1 MEIALDETQEL
12 TEFFEY
18 IWGTE
23 PPLDKACFVYLPLKE
38 DDGSPQG
45 NWTKFMFAWP
55 RQKAAV
61 VRHVLKYAA
70 NPNVDVFYSPALFGA
85 ANPKKENVIGSWVL
99 WVDFDGNAP
108 TDWTDLVDDL
118 KVPEPTL
125 VIQSSIPGHEHTYWK
140 LSTFLDIPTTL
151 EERNRS
157 LAYALHADTSG
168 WDADQI
174 LRPPFTI
181 NRKRDIPVTIKSW
194 A

>member
-1 MEIALDETQEL
+1 MNEAKELLDFL
-12 TEFFEY
+12 EY
-18 IWGTE
+18 IWGSEASADQPTY
-23 PPLDKACFVYLPLKE
+23 VYLPLKE
-38 DDGSPQG
+38 SDGSPQG
-45 NWTKFMFAWP
+45 KWTKYMFSWP
-55 RQKAAV
+55 KQKTGI
-61 VRHVLKYAA
+61 VRHILKFSA
-70 NPNVDVFYSPALFGA
+70 NPRVDVFFCPALFKA
-85 ANPKKENVIGSWVL
+85 ANPKKEDVLGSWVL

-108 TDWTDLVDDL
+108 TDWDNLDNGL
-118 KVPEPTL
+118 SVPEPSL

-140 LSTFLDIPTTL
+140 LDTFIDNPSIL

-181 NRKRDIPVTIKSW
+181 NRKRNMPVIIKEW